1 MAVSNENTNDASFTH
16 CERSLHAMTRLFM
29 QCKGDP
35 DVAPPQQPTLVLVWL
50 GEYYMRL

>member
-1 MAVSNENTNDASFTH
+1 MKTQMTLPLHIVNEVY
-16 CERSLHAMTRLFM
+16 M

-35 DVAPPQQPTLVLVWL
+35 DVAPPQQPALVLVWL